1 MEFTVITQS
10 QQIDFAPATELA
22 EILQNVR
29 TIITTP
35 KYSVPL
41 NREFGVTMSWLDNP
55 MPVAQARL
63 TAEIIT
69 EIQKWEPRAR
79 VTQVTFTESGQ
90 EQEGILI
97 PYVKVRVSDELA

>member
-1 MEFTVITQS
+1 MEYSVLAQT

-22 EILQNVR
+22 EILQNIR
-29 TIITTP
+29 TIISTP

-41 NREFGVTMSWLDNP
+41 DRDFGVSMSWLDNP

-69 EIQKWEPRAR
+69 EIQKREPRAR
-79 VTQVTFTESGQ
+79 VTQVTYTESSH
-90 EQEGILI
+90 EGILI
-97 PYVKVRVSDELA
+97 PNVKVRVADELA

>member
-1 MEFTVITQS
+1 MEYSVLAQT

-22 EILQNVR
+22 EMLQNIR
-29 TIITTP
+29 TIISTP

-41 NREFGVTMSWLDNP
+41 DRDFGVSMSWLDNP

-69 EIQKWEPRAR
+69 EIQKREPRAR
-79 VTQVTFTESGQ
+79 VTQVTYTESSH
-90 EQEGILI
+90 EGILI
-97 PYVKVRVSDELA
+97 PNVKVRVADELA

>member
-1 MEFTVITQS
+1 MEYNVMAQS
-10 QQIDFAPATELA
+10 QEINFAPVTETE
-22 EILQNVR
+22 EILQNIR

-55 MPVAQARL
+55 MPVAQAQL

-90 EQEGILI
+90 EGILI
-97 PYVKVRVSDELA
+97 PNVKVRVSDELA